1 MPLLKNG
8 HVSEDAWQA
17 VADDAPLPS
26 DGAIVISLDRFKAE
40 PDRLFGRNAPLGVL
54 LKNTDDVRALAEHV
68 GRLSLIVLQFPKYT
82 DGRAYTQAR
91 VLREELGYAGEL
103 RATGNVLLDQLLFM
117 QRCGFDAF
125 EMARPDAELA
135 WRKAV
140 STFNVFHQPTG
151 DGRATILEQ
160 RRRALFELRAS
171 ATWSGTAG

>member
-8 HVSEDAWQA
+8 RVSEDAWSP
-17 VADDAPLPS
+17 VDDDVPLPS

-40 PDRLFGRNAPLGVL
+40 PDRLGGRNTALGIR

-68 GRLSLIVLQFPKYT
+68 GRLSLIVLDFPKYT
-82 DGRAYTQAR
+82 DGRAYSQAR
-91 VLREELGYAGEL
+91 ILREELGYTGEL
-103 RATGNVLLDQLLFM
+103 RAVGNVLLDQLLFM

-125 EMARPDAELA
+125 EMVRPDAELA

-140 STFNVFHQPTG
+140 SAFSVFNQPTG
-151 DGRATILEQ
+151 DGRATIFEQ
-160 RRRALFELRAS
+160 RRRVLFEQRAQ

>member
-8 HVSEDAWQA
+8 RVSEDAWSP
-17 VADDAPLPS
+17 VADDAPLPP
-26 DGAIVISLDRFKAE
+26 DGAILISFARFKAE
-40 PDRLFGRNAPLGVL
+40 PNRFFGRNSALGIR

-68 GRLSLIVLQFPKYT
+68 GRLSLIVLDFPKYT
-82 DGRAYTQAR
+82 DGRAYSQAR
-91 VLREELGYAGEL
+91 ILREELHYTGEL

-135 WRKAV
+135 WRKAISAFDV
-140 STFNVFHQPTG
+140 FNQPTG
-151 DGRATILEQ
+151 DGRATIFEQ
-160 RRRALFELRAS
+160 RRRQLFAQRAE

>member
-8 HVSEDAWQA
+8 RVSEDAWSP
-17 VADDAPLPS
+17 VGDDAPLPP
-26 DGAIVISLDRFKAE
+26 DGAIVISFDRFKAE
-40 PDRLFGRNAPLGVL
+40 PDRLAGRNTAPGIR

-68 GRLSLIVLQFPKYT
+68 GRLGLVVLDFPKYT
-82 DGRAYTQAR
+82 DGRAYSQAR
-91 VLREELGYAGEL
+91 ILREELGYIGEL

-125 EMARPDAELA
+125 EMARADAELV

-140 STFNVFHQPTG
+140 STFTVFNQPTG
-151 DGRATILEQ
+151 DGRATIFEQ
-160 RRRALFELRAS
+160 RRRNFLAQRAE